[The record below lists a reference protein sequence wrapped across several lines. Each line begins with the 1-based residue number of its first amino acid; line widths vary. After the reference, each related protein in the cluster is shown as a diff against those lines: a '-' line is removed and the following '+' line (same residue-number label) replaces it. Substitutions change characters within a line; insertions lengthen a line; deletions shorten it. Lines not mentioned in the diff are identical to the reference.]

1 MMPPG
6 TPKAS
11 VSVVLPV
18 LNERDNLE
26 PLHAHL
32 TAVLKELGRG
42 YEVIYVDDGSTDGSW
57 GTLRRLAAGDA
68 HVTAVRLRR
77 NFGQTA
83 ALAAGFAH
91 ARFPIVVTLDADRQN
106 DPGDIPRLLD
116 ALDDETDVVCGW
128 RRQRQEPWLTRRL
141 PSLVANRMIRLLTGV
156 PLHDFGCTLRVYR
169 RAILADINLYG
180 DMHRYLPVLTAWVGA
195 RLREVEVGHHPR
207 AAGASKYGLLRVSR
221 VLVDLITI
229 KFIGDFATRPNF
241 VFGGFGLA
249 SLVCATAAFAVTAYR
264 AFVLGRVEATP
275 LIFLMVI
282 FFLVGVLAILIGF
295 LAEIVI
301 RGLYE
306 TQRKPAYYVRDVEG
320 PDRSQ

>member
-1 MMPPG
+1 M
-6 TPKAS
+6 TPRAGGAS
-11 VSVVLPV
+11 LSVVLPV
-18 LNERDNLE
+18 LNETDNLE
-26 PLHAHL
+26 PLHTRL
-32 TAVLKELGRG
+32 TAVLKQIGRS
-42 YEVIYVDDGSTDGSW
+42 YEIVYVDDGSTDASW
-57 GTLRRLAAGDA
+57 STLHRIAAGDA
-68 HVTAVRLRR
+68 RVTVVRLRR

-106 DPGDIPRLLD
+106 DPADIPKLLD
-116 ALDDETDVVCGW
+116 ALDDDTDVVCGW
-128 RRQRQEPWLTRRL
+128 RRRRQEAWFTRRL
-141 PSLVANRMIRLLTGV
+141 PSMVANWVIRRLTGV

-169 RAILADINLYG
+169 REILGDVNLYG

-195 RLREVEVGHHPR
+195 RLREVEVSHHQR
-207 AAGASKYGLLRVSR
+207 VAGTSKYGLLRVSK

-229 KFIGDFATRPNF
+229 KFIGDFSTRPNF
-241 VFGGFGLA
+241 VFGGFGLV
-249 SLVCATAAFAVTAYR
+249 SLACAVVAFIVTAYR
-264 AFVLGRVEATP
+264 ALVLGRVQATP

-320 PDRSQ
+320 PGRPQ

>member
-1 MMPPG
+1 VTSG
-6 TPKAS
+6 TPKPS
-11 VSVVLPV
+11 LSLVLPL
-18 LNERDNLE
+18 LNEQDNLE
-26 PLHAHL
+26 ALHARL
-32 TAVLKELGRG
+32 TTVLKQLDRS
-42 YEVIYVDDGSTDGSW
+42 YEIIYVDDGSTDGSW
-57 GTLRRLAAGDA
+57 GTLRRLAAGDG
-68 HVTAVRLRR
+68 HVGLVRLRR

-91 ARFPIVVTLDADRQN
+91 ARFPVVVTLDADGQN
-106 DPGDIPRLLD
+106 DPADIPRLLE

-128 RRQRQEPWLTRRL
+128 RRHRREPWLTRRL
-141 PSLVANRMIRLLTGV
+141 PSLVANRMIRFLTGV
-156 PLHDFGCTLRVYR
+156 ALHDFGCTLRAYR
-169 RAILADINLYG
+169 RAVLADVNLYG
-180 DMHRYLPVLTAWVGA
+180 DMHRYLPVLLAWVGA
-195 RLREVEVGHHPR
+195 RLREIEVSHSPR
-207 AAGASKYGLLRVSR
+207 AAGISKYGLLRVSR

-229 KFIGDFATRPNF
+229 KFIGDFSTRPNF

-249 SLVCATAAFAVTAYR
+249 SLVFASAAFAVTAYR

-306 TQRKPAYYVRDVEG
+306 TQRKPAFYVRDVEG
-320 PDRSQ
+320 PDRSE